1 MMRVELLEI
10 CKYPI
15 TISTQYDQIAC
26 IELKSNIQIDPA
38 RAKIIADK
46 TLKILLKNDCV
57 NQMLLDKVHRINMTI
72 PKLPD
77 VVLTV
82 FIKHYFDIEIISK
95 YITMFNDKKIIM
107 YIDVIY
113 SFDAYIPGKNIG
125 GILL

>member
-1 MMRVELLEI
+1 MMQVELLEI

-26 IELKSNIQIDPA
+26 IELKSNIQIDPG

-46 TLKILLKNDCV
+46 TLKLLLKNDCV
-57 NQMLLDKVHRINMTI
+57 NQMLLDKVHRIHMTI

-82 FIKHYFDIEIISK
+82 FIKHYFDIEIISE
-95 YITMFNDKKIIM
+95 YITMYNDKKIKM
-107 YIDVIY
+107 YVDVIY
-113 SFDAYIPGKNIG
+113 SFDTYIPGQNINE
-125 GILL
+125 LL